1 MTRGVTVSGYSNPN
15 NIEIMMHCKK
25 FFSGSISFLLLKQR
39 LHRKSCNICKNKP
52 VIYNKN
58 NISEYYSSSQL
69 IDKKSFSEDLDR
81 QTKDYFIKKEQFLS
95 E

>member
-39 LHRKSCNICKNKP
+39 LHRKRCDICKKH
-52 VIYNKN
+52 
-58 NISEYYSSSQL
+58 
-69 IDKKSFSEDLDR
+69 FSEDLDK
-81 QTKDYFIKKEQFLS
+81 QTKEYFINKQKYLS
-95 E
+95 EL

>member
-39 LHRKSCNICKNKP
+39 LHRKRCDICKNKP

-58 NISEYYSSSQL
+58 NISEYYSSQTL
-69 IDKKSFSEDLDR
+69 DKKHFSEDLDK
-81 QTKDYFIKKEQFLS
+81 QTKEYFINKQKYLS
-95 E
+95 EL